1 LPKIPTPKTTSFI
14 KMPERQPELIN
25 GGMIMTADAQG
36 YFRGVFLV
44 NHIPMP
50 FIIDTG
56 AAATVIPADKALAI
70 GLTFGRSG
78 YSDTAGGKALVQATH
93 IDSLRI
99 GTAEIKNVDAFINPY
114 IKEGLIGMNTL
125 KFFRITYAKNTLTMV
140 LSDEPSEIA
149 EIQKT
154 LTSALK

>member
-1 LPKIPTPKTTSFI
+1 
-14 KMPERQPELIN
+14 
-25 GGMIMTADAQG
+25 
-36 YFRGVFLV
+36 V
-44 NHIPMP
+44 N
-50 FIIDTG
+50 
-56 AAATVIPADKALAI
+56 
-70 GLTFGRSG
+70 S
-78 YSDTAGGKALVQATH
+78 Y
-93 IDSLRI
+93 
-99 GTAEIKNVDAFINPY
+99 DAFINPY